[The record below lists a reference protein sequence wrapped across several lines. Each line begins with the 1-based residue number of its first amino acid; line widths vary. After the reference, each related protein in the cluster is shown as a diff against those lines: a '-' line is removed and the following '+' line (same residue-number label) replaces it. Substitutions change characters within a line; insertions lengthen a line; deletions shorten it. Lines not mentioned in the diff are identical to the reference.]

1 MSGDYPKDIAV
12 FPDDKHIASINH
24 GGNISF
30 FRVDYEK
37 KLMIMSGKSIKIDE
51 PNSCV
56 FVKVR

>member
-1 MSGDYPKDIAV
+1 M
-12 FPDDKHIASINH
+12 FPDDEHIASINH

-37 KLMIMSGKSIKIDE
+37 GLLVMCGRSIRVDE

-56 FVKVR
+56 FVRVK